1 MDLVI
6 VGDYRKKAVSV
17 ECGNQEVALRAE
29 RLERAGGMGTGS
41 SFNFSYGEEE
51 REQGGSWK
59 GRVRGRGRLGTD

>member
-1 MDLVI
+1 MWVTI
-6 VGDYRKKAVSV
+6 GKRQFQWNVETKKW
-17 ECGNQEVALRAE
+17 LRAE
-29 RLERAGGMGTGS
+29 RLDREGGMGTRR